1 VVEAGSMTIRDVNQA
16 YGLYT
21 LQLGTILKT
30 IWNYA
35 FVCKERITME
45 QVSQMTSF
53 QSESRQ
59 LEGYLARP
67 VGEGPFPGIVVIHEA
82 YGLNENI
89 KDISRRFA
97 DQGYIALAVDLF
109 AGRNRAV
116 CMFRVMSSLLL
127 NPLNN
132 RSIHDL
138 KAALTF
144 LSDQTGVDNS
154 KLGAVGYCMGG
165 SFAIAWACTDERL
178 KAIAPYY
185 AMNPRPLEAVH
196 RLCPV
201 VGSYPGTDFTT
212 SNGQKL
218 DIELERY
225 QVPHDIKIYP
235 GAKHSFFNDTTR
247 NYHEVAAHNSWER
260 VLAFFGEHLGV
271 KAEV

>member
-1 VVEAGSMTIRDVNQA
+1 
-16 YGLYT
+16 
-21 LQLGTILKT
+21 
-30 IWNYA
+30 
-35 FVCKERITME
+35 ME
-45 QVSQMTSF
+45 PVTQMTTY

-67 VGEGPFPGIVVIHEA
+67 EGEGPFPAIVVIHEA

-116 CMFRVMSSLLL
+116 CMVRVMSSLLL
-127 NPLNN
+127 NSLHN

-144 LSDQTGVDNS
+144 LSEQPGVDNAR
-154 KLGAVGYCMGG
+154 LGAVGYCMGG
-165 SFAIAWACTDERL
+165 SFVIAWACTDDRL

-185 AMNPRPLEAVH
+185 AGNPRPLEAVE

-201 VGSYPGTDFTT
+201 VGSYPDKDFTT
-212 SNGQKL
+212 KQGQKL
-218 DIELERY
+218 DVELERY

-235 GAKHSFFNDTTR
+235 GAKHSFFNDTSR
-247 NYHEVAAHNSWER
+247 SYNEAAAQNSWER

-271 KAEV
+271 KAES